1 MFGPHKS
8 LTPRPH
14 SQGTRLSQT
23 KALIAV
29 VWDNSPPKKASQ
41 QTRTEIHLSLLYVA
55 SHSMLKQYLPYRN
68 FSLRGIGRSCL
79 SCGGTPLPTQTW
91 GRPTNYCWTAPITK
105 ATPKGVCPYMVESYT
120 SITQLYIMKYT
131 VLYLHVKSQSLYRVV
146 LLYLPFCQQAMEQ
159 SLPSLPAGI
168 CSHCTCLVTPKKSA
182 KRFTGTK
189 GT

>member
-1 MFGPHKS
+1 
-8 LTPRPH
+8 
-14 SQGTRLSQT
+14 
-23 KALIAV
+23 
-29 VWDNSPPKKASQ
+29 
-41 QTRTEIHLSLLYVA
+41 
-55 SHSMLKQYLPYRN
+55 MLQQYLLHRN

-79 SCGGTPLPTQTW
+79 SCGGTPLPYLLHTDLREDQPE
-91 GRPTNYCWTAPITK
+91 GGQPTTVEQPPSPRQH
-105 ATPKGVCPYMVESYT
+105 PKVYAPYMVESYT

-131 VLYLHVKSQSLYRVV
+131 VLYLHVKSQSLYRLV